1 MLIEA
6 YLLIYIQFQ
15 FVLDELRR
23 FFLRRSHCRLTL
35 FPSRFIW
42 HKFKLL
48 MI

>member
-23 FFLRRSHCRLTL
+23 FFLRRYIVDLLCFRLAL
-35 FPSRFIW
+35 SGIN
-42 HKFKLL
+42 LNCL
-48 MI
+48 